1 MAHLA
6 AHHAG
11 VGLDGDDL
19 GDARPGI
26 DALIGPVA
34 SVVIFLEILLG
45 GVEGVGV
52 LHGELPH
59 PDEAAPGPGL
69 VPELGLDLVDHEG
82 VLLVGACDVVGHV
95 DGGFLVGHAQ
105 AHIRPGPILEA
116 EHFAA
121 DAVPA
126 AGTLP
131 EAGRHGHGEE
141 DLLAVDPVH
150 LLPED
155 ALDLV
160 LDALGGREQGIDA
173 VAHLFHISAAGHE
186 ILALDVRD
194 PILIPFAQKLADFH
208 GVPLFFHLRIAYY
221 TTQFQER
228 KTKTDFCVQKSK
240 HAL

>member
-34 SVVIFLEILLG
+34 PVVIFLEILLG

-52 LHGELPH
+52 LHGELAD
-59 PDEAAPGPGL
+59 PDEAAPGTGL

-82 VLLVGACDVVGHV
+82 VFLVGARDVVGHV
-95 DGGFLVGHAQ
+95 DGGLLVGHAQ
-105 AHIRPGPILEA
+105 AHIRPGPVLEA

-194 PILIPFAQKLADFH
+194 PVLIPFAQKLADFH
-208 GVPLFFHLRIAYY
+208 DLILLTY
-221 TTQFQER
+221 
-228 KTKTDFCVQKSK
+228 
-240 HAL
+240 